1 VKNEGVNESLR
12 DRLGRTEIE
21 LICGAL
27 TLHHGCVAAAARW
40 LKIPLSTL
48 RYTMAKHR
56 INPNDFRSEAMG
68 EVENTV
74 KFVDKE

>member
-1 VKNEGVNESLR
+1 MKNESLR
-12 DRLGRTEIE
+12 DRLGRTEVE

-40 LKIPLSTL
+40 LRIPLSTL

-56 INPNDFRSEAMG
+56 INPNDFRSEAM
-68 EVENTV
+68 EQTEKVV
-74 KFVDKE
+74 KLETKE

>member
-1 VKNEGVNESLR
+1 MKNGLR
-12 DRLGRTEIE
+12 DRLGRTERE

-56 INPNDFRSEAMG
+56 INPKDFRSDAQN
-68 EVENTV
+68 EVEKTV
-74 KFVDKE
+74 KLGNQE